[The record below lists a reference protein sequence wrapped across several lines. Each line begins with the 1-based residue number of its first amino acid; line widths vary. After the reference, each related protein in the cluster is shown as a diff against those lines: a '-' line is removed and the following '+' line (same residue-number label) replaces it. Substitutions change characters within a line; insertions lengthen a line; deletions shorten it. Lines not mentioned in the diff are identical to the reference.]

1 MLRSIKEVNEEFFKQ
16 FRGIKIRV
24 KDKEVEVP
32 IRYARK
38 SGKDYVEESK
48 QQTYPCIAIQDH
60 SPKIKD
66 EWYLDMKSYFGGISI
81 DGLSGY
87 LYRRPIWFEFL
98 YDVSIVAKGY
108 YEFIALK
115 DYFLSKFGSDVQML
129 FNKRLNGEDAVGDVV
144 GYTIRETDIPRTDGV
159 FETNYEFTCSVW
171 VTPVEPSVVDIIQRI
186 VLKGGPKG

>member
-1 MLRSIKEVNEEFFKQ
+1 MLKSIREVNEEFFKQ
-16 FRGIKIRV
+16 FRGIKILI
-24 KDKEVEVP
+24 KGKEVEVP

-48 QQTYPCIAIQDH
+48 QQLYPCIAIQDH

-66 EWYLDMKSYFGGISI
+66 EWYLDMKSYFGGISL

-87 LYRRPIWFEFL
+87 LFRRPIWFEFV

-108 YEFIALK
+108 YEFTALK
-115 DYFLSKFGSDVQML
+115 DYFLSTFGSDVQML
-129 FNKRLNGEDAVGDVV
+129 FNKRLSGDDAVGDVV
-144 GYTIRETDIPRTDGV
+144 GYTIRSTDIPRTDGV

-171 VTPVEPSVVDIIQRI
+171 VAPIEPKAVDVIKKIILRAE
-186 VLKGGPKG
+186 PM